1 MRSGY
6 KTTIDCFIKVT
17 VARLATAQPH
27 YIEGRNCDG
36 NPRTK
41 PTVLALKR
49 CSNRVSNE
57 RHAGEDLE
65 NVSGQ

>member
-6 KTTIDCFIKVT
+6 KASIDCFIKAT
-17 VARLATAQPH
+17 VAKLSTAQPH

-41 PTVLALKR
+41 PTAWALRR

-57 RHAGEDLE
+57 RHAGENLE
-65 NVSGQ
+65 NVPGQ